1 MRIES
6 LEPSDAVLVEA
17 AQHGR
22 LDSFGALYQRY
33 HNPMVAL
40 AYAQLGDK
48 HAAEDAAQEVFAVA
62 CRDLGSLRERDK
74 FGPWLGGICRNVCR
88 QMLRVRNRTAPL
100 PGDPATPVARASRP
114 YTSGDTPGETQPNE
128 AKPARS
134 GCGGMASLGD
144 PNHGNSRLDARYKGE
159 TPSPR
164 EEPLGQV
171 EQLEQWNAVRQAVWQ
186 LPTEERE
193 LIVMRYFDGF
203 SQARISQVLDLTPAA
218 VNGRLTRAKRK
229 IAESLE
235 RSGFGSESWDA

>member
-1 MRIES
+1 MKIEF
-6 LEPSDAVLVEA
+6 LEQSDADLVEA

-48 HAAEDAAQEVFAVA
+48 HTAEDAAQEVFAIA
-62 CRDLGSLRERDK
+62 CRDLGSLRDRAK
-74 FGPWLGGICRNVCR
+74 FAAWLGGICRNVCR
-88 QMLRVRNRTAPL
+88 QMLRVKVRPTPL
-100 PGDPATPVARASRP
+100 PGSPAAVARASR
-114 YTSGDTPGETQPNE
+114 TPKRELI
-128 AKPARS
+128 AF
-134 GCGGMASLGD
+134 GD
-144 PNHGNSRLDARYKGE
+144 PDPCTSVAGPDEARMPSGRKGG

-164 EEPLGQV
+164 EAEPLDH
-171 EQLEQWNAVRQAVWQ
+171 LEQQEQWDAVRRAVWQ

-193 LIVMRYFDGF
+193 LVVMRYFDGF

-229 IAESLE
+229 IAELLE
-235 RSGFGSESWDA
+235 QSGFGSESWDA

>member
-6 LEPSDAVLVEA
+6 LEQNDADLVEA

-33 HNPMVAL
+33 HNPIVAL

-62 CRDLGSLRERDK
+62 CRDLGSLRDRDK
-74 FGPWLGGICRNVCR
+74 FGAWLGGICRNVCR
-88 QMLRVRNRTAPL
+88 QMLRVKTRTAPL
-100 PGDPATPVARASRP
+100 PCSPAAPGWEA
-114 YTSGDTPGETQPNE
+114 DTAQE
-128 AKPARS
+128 
-134 GCGGMASLGD
+134 GG
-144 PNHGNSRLDARYKGE
+144 P
-159 TPSPR
+159 
-164 EEPLGQV
+164 
-171 EQLEQWNAVRQAVWQ
+171 EQQEKWDAVRRAVWQ

-193 LIVMRYFDGF
+193 LIVMRYFNGF

-229 IAESLE
+229 IAELLE
-235 RSGFGSESWDA
+235 RSGFGSDSWDA